1 MAVKVQYRRSSVKNR
16 ELLRLQTFQQ
26 FSLIKQCWSQEEE
39 VNEHGNQVKTIVAA
53 IASQEDERRLQKT
66 FGFPEWKVQVVRN
79 LGGLSGAVTTC
90 SSRVVI
96 TDTRLPDGS
105 WKDVLNSLEG
115 LWNRPQLIVADRL
128 ASEALWAEVLNL
140 GAYDLLAMPFELT
153 EIQCVV
159 SRAWDLSVRET
170 ARAQDR
176 ALRETLITRNSSVA
190 VRGFAAS
197 A

>member
-1 MAVKVQYRRSSVKNR
+1 M
-16 ELLRLQTFQQ
+16 
-26 FSLIKQCWSQEEE
+26 
-39 VNEHGNQVKTIVAA
+39 
-53 IASQEDERRLQKT
+53 
-66 FGFPEWKVQVVRN
+66 
-79 LGGLSGAVTTC
+79 TTC

-96 TDTRLPDGS
+96 TDTRLPDGN

-159 SRAWDLSVRET
+159 SRAWDL
-170 ARAQDR
+170 
-176 ALRETLITRNSSVA
+176 
-190 VRGFAAS
+190 
-197 A
+197 

>member
-1 MAVKVQYRRSSVKNR
+1 
-16 ELLRLQTFQQ
+16 
-26 FSLIKQCWSQEEE
+26 

-53 IASQEDERRLQKT
+53 IASQEDQRRLKKAL
-66 FGFPEWKVQVVRN
+66 GFPEWKVRVVQN
-79 LGGLSGAVTTC
+79 LRGLSTAMTTGFC
-90 SSRVVI
+90 CVVI

-105 WKDVLNSLEG
+105 WKDILNSLDR

-140 GAYDLLAMPFELT
+140 GAYDLLAMPFDLT
-153 EIQCVV
+153 EIQRVV
-159 SRAWDLSVRET
+159 SRAWEFSIGEI
-170 ARAQDR
+170 ARARNR
-176 ALRETLITRNSSVA
+176 ALRETLITRDSSAA

>member
-1 MAVKVQYRRSSVKNR
+1 MLTRFYRALVRSTGV
-16 ELLRLQTFQQ
+16 
-26 FSLIKQCWSQEEE
+26 
-39 VNEHGNQVKTIVAA
+39 
-53 IASQEDERRLQKT
+53 
-66 FGFPEWKVQVVRN
+66 
-79 LGGLSGAVTTC
+79 
-90 SSRVVI
+90 

-176 ALRETLITRNSSVA
+176 ALRETLITRDSSAA